1 MQDKLSAIKM
11 NNTITD
17 KSIIDPEN
25 KGEIVIYRDKDKNII
40 LEADL
45 RKDTIWLTQAQIAY
59 LFDAERSV
67 ITKHL
72 DNIFKSGEL
81 GEKSNVQ
88 KKHIGGSDKPVKM
101 YGLDAILSVGY
112 RVNSKKATQFRIWA
126 TNTLRSYIVK
136 GYALNRKQLLNA
148 KEKQL
153 ADLEQAVKLI
163 AKTVKVKQ
171 LTRPEENGLLK
182 VITGYTKS
190 WILIQKY
197 DNRDLKLSGRVEK
210 KESIFDY
217 DFAKMAIDEL
227 KKDLVSRKEAS
238 NLFGAE
244 RENGFKKIMDILMN
258 SPKES
263 VIEEKSAN
271 LLYLIVKNRPFVD
284 GNRRVAS
291 FLFILYLVKNGILF
305 KANGEKKIND
315 DMLVAL
321 TLLTAESD
329 PAQKDII
336 IKLIVNFINS

>member
-1 MQDKLSAIKM
+1 M
-11 NNTITD
+11 NNTIIKNPVD
-17 KSIIDPEN
+17 NSEN

-59 LFDAERSV
+59 LFDSERSV

-72 DNIFKSGEL
+72 DNVFKSGEL

-88 KKHIGGSDKPVKM
+88 KKHIGGSDKPVKT
-101 YGLDAILSVGY
+101 YSLDAILSVGY

-126 TNTLRSYIVK
+126 TNTLRNYIVK

-163 AKTVKVKQ
+163 AKIVKMRQ
-171 LTRPEENGLLK
+171 LTEPEGNGLLK
-182 VITGYTKS
+182 VITEYAKS

-197 DNRDLKLSGRVEK
+197 DNRELKLSGRIER

-217 DFAKMAIDEL
+217 DFAKMAIGEL
-227 KKDLVSRKEAS
+227 KNDLINRKEAS
-238 NLFGAE
+238 NLFGSE
-244 RENGFKKIMDILMN
+244 RENGFKKIMDILTG
-258 SPKES
+258 SLKENI
-263 VIEEKSAN
+263 IEEKAAN
-271 LLYLIVKNRPFVD
+271 LLYLIVKNRPFID
-284 GNRRVAS
+284 GNRRIAS